1 MEYILGIS
9 AFYHDSAACLIG
21 DGEIIAAVQEERFT
35 RKKHDASFPVNSIK
49 FCMEC
54 AGIDISDISFIA
66 FYEKPFLKF
75 ERLLETYYAFAPKG
89 GIQFV
94 KAIPV
99 WIKEKLFIK
108 KIIKEKISEISGKK
122 FPDKLKILFP
132 EHHLSHAASAF
143 FPSPF
148 EKSAILTLDGVGEWA
163 TASLGIGQGNKIKL
177 IYQLN
182 FPSSVGLLYSAFTYY
197 CGFRVNSGEYKLMG
211 LAPYGNPYS
220 EKTKKYIRLI
230 KEKLVEIKEDGSIR
244 LNMDYFAYATGDRM
258 VYDKKWKKLFGFPPR
273 KPESKITE
281 EYMNLSYAIQNVLEE
296 IVFKMAKFLKSISGE
311 KYLTISGG
319 VGLNCVANGKLL
331 KERVF
336 EDIWVQ
342 PAATDAGG
350 ALGAAYAVWY
360 IYLNKKRVVN
370 GKDSMKG
377 ALLGP
382 SFSSEDIEKVL
393 KKYNAVYE
401 EMEFEQLIEK
411 VAGYLAEG
419 KVVGWFRGRMEFGP
433 RALGNRSILAD
444 ARNPEIQQKLNLK
457 IKFRESFRPFAPS
470 VLWEDTQKF
479 FETDKPSPYML
490 FIAYVKKER
499 RKHLPENYH
508 SLPLKEKLY
517 HIRSDI
523 PAITH
528 LDFSARLQTVHRDIN
543 PEYYRL
549 IEEFKKQTGYGIVVN
564 TSFNV
569 RGEPIVCTPEEA
581 FICFIRTE
589 MDVLVMEN
597 FLLLKENQPEI
608 KIEKPKYEKILD

>member
-49 FCMEC
+49 FCMEY

-66 FYEKPFLKF
+66 FYEKPLLKF

-94 KAIPV
+94 KAIPLWV
-99 WIKEKLFIK
+99 KEKLFIK
-108 KIIKEKISEISGKK
+108 KIIKEKISEISGEK
-122 FPDKLKILFP
+122 FPEKIKILFP

-148 EKSAILTLDGVGEWA
+148 EKSAILTVDGVGEWA
-163 TASLGIGQGNKIKL
+163 TASLGGGQGNKIKL

-220 EKTKKYIRLI
+220 EETRKYIRLI

-244 LNMDYFAYATGDRM
+244 LNMDYFAYPTGDKM
-258 VYDKKWKKLFGFPPR
+258 VYEKKWEKLFGFPPR
-273 KPESKITE
+273 KPESEITE

-296 IVFKMAKFLKSISGE
+296 IIFKMAKFLKNITGE
-311 KYLTISGG
+311 KYLTIAGG

-331 KERVF
+331 KEKVF

-350 ALGAAYAVWY
+350 ALGAAYTVWY
-360 IYLNKKRVVN
+360 MYLNKKRVVN

-382 SFSSEDIEKVL
+382 SFSSEDIEKIL
-393 KKYNAVYE
+393 KKYNAVYGK
-401 EMEFEQLIEK
+401 MEFEELIKK
-411 VAGYLAEG
+411 VAGYIAKG

-470 VLWEDTQKF
+470 VLWEDTWKF

-490 FIAYVKKER
+490 FISYVRKER
-499 RKHLPENYH
+499 RKYLPENYH

-517 HIRSDI
+517 YIRSDI
-523 PAITH
+523 PAVTH
-528 LDFSARLQTVHRDIN
+528 LDFSARLQTVHKEIN

-549 IEEFKKQTGYGIVVN
+549 IEEFKRQTGYGIIVN

-581 FICFIRTE
+581 FICFMRTE

-608 KIEKPKYEKILD
+608 KIEKPKYEEILD